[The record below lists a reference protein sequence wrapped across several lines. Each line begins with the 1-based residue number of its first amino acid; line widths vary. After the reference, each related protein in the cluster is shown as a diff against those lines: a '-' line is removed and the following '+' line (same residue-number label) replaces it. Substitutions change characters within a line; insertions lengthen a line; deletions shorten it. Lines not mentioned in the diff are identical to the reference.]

1 MDQGAR
7 TAVSRQRR
15 PRDST
20 QGVLFRAHRPCR
32 PEPLWPLAC
41 VRKRSQKSP
50 LFRPPTIHPH
60 PSCCCETKFGSVAP
74 EWMRKDGAGR
84 KTAFVQKKKL
94 TRCSPPDGEAG
105 RNFVYDLSTYVTG
118 CKNFKDKQHF
128 HHKVFH
134 EIRNSK
140 KKKDETPRDRPSA
153 VKWQSGREPGA
164 GPWLPQ
170 GGDLVGG

>member
-1 MDQGAR
+1 
-7 TAVSRQRR
+7 
-15 PRDST
+15 
-20 QGVLFRAHRPCR
+20 
-32 PEPLWPLAC
+32 
-41 VRKRSQKSP
+41 
-50 LFRPPTIHPH
+50 
-60 PSCCCETKFGSVAP
+60 
-74 EWMRKDGAGR
+74 MRKDGAGR

-140 KKKDETPRDRPSA
+140 KKKAETPRDRPSA

>member
-1 MDQGAR
+1 MIPPRGSAFAR
-7 TAVSRQRR
+7 TALAGLNRSGPSPVCVNARKSL
-15 PRDST
+15 PFS
-20 QGVLFRAHRPCR
+20 VLQQFTH
-32 PEPLWPLAC
+32 
-41 VRKRSQKSP
+41 
-50 LFRPPTIHPH
+50 IHPVVVRRSSGAWL
-60 PSCCCETKFGSVAP
+60 PN
-74 EWMRKDGAGR
+74 WMRKDGAGR

-140 KKKDETPRDRPSA
+140 KKKKPKPRGTGHLQ
-153 VKWQSGREPGA
+153 WSGRAAERA
-164 GPWLPQ
+164 QRAWSGPMAPSRR
-170 GGDLVGG
+170 